1 MTPGKIDR
9 DKLSLIHVA
18 KAALH
23 LDDGAYRALLQ
34 RSAGVASS
42 KDLDEAGF
50 IGVMAEFKRL
60 GFESTA
66 ARERRQEPDREAG
79 HATQA
84 QRSKIQKMWNEYK
97 GRKDYAGLRRWLDR
111 KFGVSDLRFLSVET
125 AGKVIAA
132 LGNFKREDTTN
143 R

>member
-1 MTPGKIDR
+1 MSGAGGISR

-18 KAALH
+18 KAALS
-23 LDDGAYRALLQ
+23 LNDEAYRAVLQ

-50 IGVMAEFKRL
+50 IAVMAEFKRL

-66 ARERRQEPDREAG
+66 ARERRREPDREPG

-84 QRSKIQKMWNEYK
+84 QRSKILKMWNEYK

-111 KFGVSDLRFLSVET
+111 KFRVSALRFQ
-125 AGKVIAA
+125 
-132 LGNFKREDTTN
+132 
-143 R
+143 